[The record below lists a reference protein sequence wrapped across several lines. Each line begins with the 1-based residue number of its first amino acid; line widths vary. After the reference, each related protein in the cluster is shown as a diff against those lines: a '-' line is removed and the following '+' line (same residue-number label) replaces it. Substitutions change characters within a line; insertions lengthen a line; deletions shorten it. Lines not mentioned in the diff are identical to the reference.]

1 MEIEIPDEG
10 GYADLTMGR
19 NSDSTIMVDTAEP
32 SQIRLSIKSRSSHG
46 EMRLGVGLSSDQARN
61 LGEYLMSQATIV
73 DEDCADE
80 D

>member
-19 NSDSTIMVDTAEP
+19 NSDSTIKAFTTNTE
-32 SQIRLSIKSRSSHG
+32 QIRISIKSRSGHG
-46 EMRLGVGLSSDQARN
+46 EMSLGAGLSPEQARH

-73 DEDCADE
+73 DEDRKEE